1 MLINDLILELTNTWG
16 VDNPVYNHVDK
27 RVEN

>member
-1 MLINDLILELTNTWG
+1 MLINYVILILTNTWH
-16 VDNPVYNHVDK
+16 VDKPVYNHVDK